1 MNKKT
6 FMYLIPL
13 VLVFAI
19 GVLFANSFVSSGS
32 NSGNSA
38 TDTALSGEKLRF
50 AQAIGEEAPDFSLE
64 GIDGGTIRLGDY
76 RGKNVVLF
84 FNEGDM
90 CYPACWEQI
99 AALGNDKRFNTG
111 DVVAFSIVVDTKNE
125 WKRIVSQMPKLSD
138 AKILFDA
145 KKSVSSAYDVLSL
158 PSSMHRGSYPGH
170 TYFVIDKNGIIR
182 YVLDDPSMG
191 IRNDRLAS
199 EIEKLE

>member
-6 FMYLIPL
+6 FLYLIPL
-13 VLVFAI
+13 VLVFII
-19 GVLFANSFVSSGS
+19 GMIFANSFVPSGS

-38 TDTALSGEKLRF
+38 TGTILSGEKLKF
-50 AQAIGEEAPDFSLE
+50 AQSIGGQAPDFSLE
-64 GIDGGTIRLGDY
+64 GIDGETISLDDY

-84 FNEGDM
+84 FTEGGM

-125 WKRIVSQMPKLSD
+125 WKRIVSQVPQLSN
-138 AKILFDA
+138 AKILFDT

-158 PSSMHRGSYPGH
+158 PSSMHKGSNPGH

-182 YVLDDPSMG
+182 YVLDDPNMG
-191 IRNDRLAS
+191 IKNDKLAS